1 MKILLLLVS
10 ISIYT
15 YATSQ
20 ITLTKDDFATGGD
33 TVRMSQATDPA
44 IDFASTG
51 AAYTWDFSNLTVNN
65 QIIKDFRSMSG
76 APTFVQFLF
85 GPFSPSKYQASYY
98 IESTALPI
106 AQLTSFLPVSIDNLF
121 AFSRR
126 STDSL
131 TSVGYS
137 MVVSGND
144 VPFQSDT
151 IETRYDFPLNFGNT
165 HFSRG
170 YTLVDF
176 NPILD
181 AKWNQHRTRTT
192 EVDGYGSITTPYGT
206 YNALRIKHDITESD
220 SLYYT
225 FPFIGATWIP
235 IPIPASHEYEWW
247 TNGEKEPIL
256 RITTNEI
263 LGNETVTA
271 IEYRDIDRHLDA
283 GINEIELAMDIYPN
297 PVQNELHIA
306 TLKQMNSI
314 DIVNASGEIV
324 MHLDVNSA
332 KEVIQLN
339 ELAAGA
345 YQVVV
350 KSESGLGIK
359 SFVKR

>member
-10 ISIYT
+10 IVVYT

-33 TVRMSQATDPA
+33 TVRMSQATDPT

-65 QIIKDFRSMSG
+65 QIIKDFRSMSV
-76 APTFVQFLF
+76 ALTFVQFLF
-85 GPFSPSKYQASYY
+85 GPFASTKYQASYY

-106 AQLTSFLPVSIDNLF
+106 AQLTSFLPVTIGNLF

-126 STDSL
+126 SADSL
-131 TSVGYS
+131 TSIGYS

-144 VPFQSDT
+144 VPFKSDT

-181 AKWNQHRTRTT
+181 AKWNQHRTITT

-206 YNALRIKHDITESD
+206 FNALRIKHDITESD

-235 IPIPASHEYEWW
+235 LPIPSSHEYEWW

-256 RITTNEI
+256 RITTNDI
-263 LGNETVTA
+263 LGNETV
-271 IEYRDIDRHLDA
+271 
-283 GINEIELAMDIYPN
+283 
-297 PVQNELHIA
+297 
-306 TLKQMNSI
+306 NSI
-314 DIVNASGEIV
+314 EIINSAGEIV
-324 MHLDVNSA
+324 MHFDVASTN
-332 KEVIQLN
+332 EVIQLN
-339 ELAAGA
+339 ELTAGA
-345 YQVVV
+345 YQVIV

-359 SFVKR
+359 SFIKR

>member
-1 MKILLLLVS
+1 MKTLLLVVS

-15 YATSQ
+15 YASSQ

-33 TVRMSQATDPA
+33 TVRMSQTADPT

-51 AAYTWDFSNLTVNN
+51 AAYTWDFSGLTVNS
-65 QIIKDFRSMSG
+65 QLVKDFRSMSG

-85 GPFSPSKYQASYY
+85 GPFAPSKYQASYY

-121 AFSRR
+121 AFTRR
-126 STDSL
+126 SADSL

-151 IETRYDFPLNFGNT
+151 IETRYDFPLAFGNT

-192 EVDGYGSITTPYGT
+192 EVDGYGSITTPFGT
-206 YNALRIKHDITESD
+206 FNALRIRHDITESD

-235 IPIPASHEYEWW
+235 IPIPTSHEYEWW
-247 TNGEKEPIL
+247 TNGQKEPIL
-256 RITTNEI
+256 RITTNEL

-283 GINEIELAMDIYPN
+283 GINELEIAMDIFPN
-297 PVQNELHIA
+297 PAQNELFIA
-306 TLKQMNSI
+306 TLQPMKSIEVINS
-314 DIVNASGEIV
+314 SGERV
-324 MHLDVNSA
+324 LSVEANGT
-332 KEVIQLN
+332 KETIQLSG
-339 ELAAGA
+339 LASGA
-345 YQVVV
+345 YQVIV

-359 SFVKR
+359 SFIKR